1 MWRVVEGDPEVVG
14 RSEGLWRVIRRA
26 IRRVVEGDPEGCG
39 GLWRVIRRVVE
50 GCGG

>member
-1 MWRVVEGDPEVVG
+1 MWRV
-14 RSEGLWRVIRRA
+14 

-39 GLWRVIRRVVE
+39 GLWRVIRRVLEGDPE

>member
-1 MWRVVEGDPEVVG
+1 M
-14 RSEGLWRVIRRA
+14 

-39 GLWRVIRRVVE
+39 GLWRVIGRVVEDDPE